1 MTSPARKAL
10 YGFSAVAL
18 LAGVAAAQAL
28 GPQPAQEPAPALPAG
43 PQPYRP
49 ASTAPATPVATSDS
63 QRMVMAMEAARRRD
77 IAGARS
83 LMAAISDPA
92 ARKVALWAL
101 VDVNGEVLGF
111 AEVDRARRELADFP
125 RGARRHELAE
135 KLLET
140 SGQSPQQIIAWF
152 GGKDPVTAEGAMA
165 LASAYRMT
173 GQPQLASNLIRNFW
187 RTKVFEAPAQRT
199 MLSRFGDALNQD
211 DHVRRADMLLYGP
224 HGPATRDVV
233 ALLPADHRA
242 VAEARMALRNNA
254 SNAIDVASSVPAHL
268 AKHPGLAFER
278 AGYYRRKGLTV
289 LARNQLADG
298 PHEPMVGAAADRI
311 WDVRYPLILDALKN
325 RDYRGAYTAA
335 ANSGLTSGVPAA
347 ELEFYAGWI
356 ALTKLRNAKQ
366 AEVHF
371 ANLEKIGSSPIT
383 RSKALYWL
391 GRAAEAQGRKSE
403 AQKHYAAAAKYN
415 TAFYGQLAGEKVDG
429 GRITLTADPEIKPA
443 DRARFEGRD
452 VVKATRLLFQAGQ
465 KDTFKVFAL
474 HLDDILD
481 NLVDQAQLID
491 LIRGYGDQDTSM
503 KAARGA
509 AQRGFVLT
517 DRGYPMRTPPQVPGA
532 PEPALVLGVTRQ
544 ESGFDP
550 MVRSSADARGMM
562 QLLPSTAQTVARKM
576 GVDYSVSRLHDP
588 DYNMRLGSSYLGEV
602 VGRFSGSYVLG
613 AAAYNAGPG
622 RPPQWMAFCG
632 DPRTSSTDPI
642 DFIECIPFTETRT
655 YAMRVMEGMQVY
667 KAKLAGGSTK
677 ITLSQDLARG
687 GYGSPRVTAMAD

>member
-1 MTSPARKAL
+1 MTSSARKAL

-18 LAGVAAAQAL
+18 LAGVAAAQVL
-28 GPQPAQEPAPALPAG
+28 GPQSGSQPTSAGTAALPAG
-43 PQPYRP
+43 PQPYR
-49 ASTAPATPVATSDS
+49 AAAPVAMSDT
-63 QRMVMAMEAARRRD
+63 QRMVQAMEAARRRD
-77 IAGARS
+77 VAGARNAMS
-83 LMAAISDPA
+83 AISDSA

-101 VDVNGEVLGF
+101 VDVNGETLGF

-125 RGARRHELAE
+125 RGARRLELAE
-135 KLLET
+135 RLLET

-152 GGKDPVTAEGAMA
+152 GGKDPVTPEGAMA
-165 LASAYRMT
+165 LASAYRAS
-173 GQPQLASNLIRNFW
+173 GQPQLASNLIRNYW
-187 RTKVFEAPAQRT
+187 RNRVFEAPAQRT
-199 MLSRFGDALNQD
+199 MLARFGDVLSQD
-211 DHVRRADMLLYGP
+211 DHIRRADILLYGS
-224 HGPATRDVV
+224 HGPATRDMV
-233 ALLPADHRA
+233 AMLPGDHRA
-242 VAEARMALRNNA
+242 VAQARMALRNNA
-254 SNAIDVASSVPAHL
+254 GDAIQQASAVPPQL

-289 LARNQLADG
+289 MARNQLADG
-298 PHEPMVGAAADRI
+298 PHEALHAEAADRI

-325 RDYRGAYTAA
+325 RDYRGAYAAA

-356 ALTKLRNAKQ
+356 ALTKLKNARQ
-366 AEVHF
+366 AQVHF
-371 ANLEKIGSSPIT
+371 ANLEQIGQSPIT

-391 GRAAEAQGRKSE
+391 GRAAEAQGNRSE
-403 AQKHYAAAAKYN
+403 AQKHYAASAKYN

-429 GRITLTADPEIKPA
+429 GRITLAKDPEIRPA

-452 VVKATRLLFQAGQ
+452 VVKAARLLHQAGQ
-465 KDTFKVFAL
+465 TDTFKVYAL
-474 HLDDILD
+474 HLDDILESD
-481 NLVDQAQLID
+481 VDQAQLID

-509 AQRGFVLT
+509 AQRGFVLV
-517 DRGYPMRTPPQVPGA
+517 DRGYPMRTPPQVYGA

-562 QLLPSTAQTVARKM
+562 QLLPSTAQIVARKM

-602 VGRFSGSYVLG
+602 VDRFSGSYVLG

-622 RPPQWMAFCG
+622 RPPQWIAFCG
-632 DPRTSSTDPI
+632 DPRTSGTDPI

-655 YAMRVMEGMQVY
+655 YVMRVMEGMQVY

-687 GYGSPRVTAMAD
+687 RYGGPRVSAMAD

>member
-28 GPQPAQEPAPALPAG
+28 GPQPEQAAAPALPSA

-49 ASTAPATPVATSDS
+49 SAPVATSDS
-63 QRMVMAMEAARRRD
+63 QRMVQAMEAARRRD
-77 IAGARS
+77 VAGARS
-83 LMAAISDPA
+83 AMSAISDPA

-101 VDVNGEVLGF
+101 VDVNGETLGF

-140 SGQSPQQIIAWF
+140 SGQSPQQVIAWF

-165 LASAYRMT
+165 LASAFRAS

-187 RTKVFEAPAQRT
+187 RNKVFEAPAQRT
-199 MLSRFGDALNQD
+199 MLARFGDVLSQD
-211 DHVRRADMLLYGP
+211 DHIRRADILLYGS
-224 HGPATRDVV
+224 HGPATRDMV
-233 ALLPADHRA
+233 ALLPADQRA
-242 VAEARMALRNNA
+242 VAEARMALRNNSGSAIQLA
-254 SNAIDVASSVPAHL
+254 SAVPAHL
-268 AKHPGLAFER
+268 SKNPGLAFER

-289 LARNQLADG
+289 MARNQLADG
-298 PHEPMVGAAADRI
+298 PHEALHDEAADRI
-311 WDVRYPLILDALKN
+311 WDVRYPLILDALKT
-325 RDYRGAYTAA
+325 RDYRGAYAAA

-356 ALTKLRNAKQ
+356 ALTRLKNARQ

-371 ANLEKIGSSPIT
+371 ANLEKIGQSPIT

-391 GRAAEAQGRKSE
+391 GRTAEAQGNRSE
-403 AQKHYAAAAKYN
+403 AQKHYAASAKYN

-429 GRITLTADPEIKPA
+429 GRITLAKDPEIRPA

-452 VVKATRLLFQAGQ
+452 VVRAARLLFQSGQ
-465 KDTFKVFAL
+465 RDTFKVFAL
-474 HLDDILD
+474 HLDDILESD
-481 NLVDQAQLID
+481 VDQAQLID

-509 AQRGFVLT
+509 AQRGYVLA
-517 DRGYPMRTPPQVPGA
+517 DRAYPMRTPPKVYGA

-562 QLLPSTAQTVARKM
+562 QLLPSTAQIVARKM

-602 VGRFSGSYVLG
+602 VDRFSGSYVLG

-622 RPPQWMAFCG
+622 RPPQWMAYCG
-632 DPRTSSTDPI
+632 DPRTSGADPI
-642 DFIECIPFTETRT
+642 DFVECIPFTETRT
-655 YAMRVMEGMQVY
+655 YVMRVMEGMQVY

-687 GYGSPRVTAMAD
+687 RYGGPSVNAMAD

>member
-1 MTSPARKAL
+1 MTSSARKAL

-28 GPQPAQEPAPALPAG
+28 GPQASSPEPAPALPAA
-43 PQPYRP
+43 PQPYR
-49 ASTAPATPVATSDS
+49 AAAPVAMGDS
-63 QRMVMAMEAARRRD
+63 QLMVQAMEAARRRD
-77 IAGARS
+77 VAGARS
-83 LMAAISDPA
+83 AMSAIKDPV

-101 VDVNGEVLGF
+101 VDVNGETMSF

-125 RGARRHELAE
+125 RGARRQELAE

-152 GGKDPVTAEGAMA
+152 GGKDPVTPEGAMA
-165 LASAYRMT
+165 LASAFRAG
-173 GQPQLASNLIRNFW
+173 GQPQLATNLIRNFW
-187 RTKVFEAPAQRT
+187 RNKVFEASAQRT
-199 MLSRFGDALNQD
+199 MLARFGDVLSQD
-211 DHVRRADMLLYGP
+211 DHVRRADTLLYGT
-224 HGPATRDVV
+224 HGPATRDMVS
-233 ALLPADHRA
+233 LLPPDHRA
-242 VAEARMALRNNA
+242 LAQARMALRNGGSDALQLA
-254 SNAIDVASSVPAHL
+254 SAVPANL
-268 AKHPGLAFER
+268 ASHPGLAFER

-289 LARNQLADG
+289 MARNQLANG
-298 PHEPMVGAAADRI
+298 PKEALHEDAADRI
-311 WDVRYPLILDALKN
+311 WEVRYPLILDALKT

-356 ALTKLRNAKQ
+356 ALTKLKNARQ
-366 AEVHF
+366 AQVHF

-391 GRAAEAQGRKSE
+391 GRAAEAQGNRGE
-403 AQKHYAAAAKYN
+403 AQRHYAASAKYN

-429 GRITLTADPEIKPA
+429 GRITLAKDPQIGASDK
-443 DRARFEGRD
+443 ARFEGRE
-452 VVKATRLLFQAGQ
+452 VVRATRLLFQSGQ

-474 HLDDILD
+474 HLDDILESD
-481 NLVDQAQLID
+481 VDQAQLID

-517 DRGYPMRTPPQVPGA
+517 DRGYPMRTPPQVHGA
-532 PEPALVLGVTRQ
+532 PEPALVLGITRQ

-562 QLLPSTAQTVARKM
+562 QLLPSTAQIVARKM

-588 DYNMRLGSSYLGEV
+588 DYNMRLGSSYLGQV
-602 VGRFSGSYVLG
+602 VDQFSGSYVLG

-622 RPPQWMAFCG
+622 RPPQWIAFCG
-632 DPRTSSTDPI
+632 DPRTSGTDPI

-655 YAMRVMEGMQVY
+655 YVMRVMEGMQVY
-667 KAKLAGGSTK
+667 KAKLAGGSTR

-687 GYGSPRVTAMAD
+687 RYGGPRVAAMAD